1 MFNKPKVK
9 LDMKEEYLI
18 ERHPDQDFKKKR
30 MVETLK
36 NQELILVYP
45 NGTSESI
52 KNNFEYTLQ
61 DQVKYIYFAK
71 SNKLI
76 HQSNW
81 GTKSRVE
88 IVFDGIKQTLGG
100 YGSIEF
106 KLMNPTR
113 YIERRMSTSMFLT
126 PEMLTE
132 LVLAKI
138 PEALV
143 KVVMKLKE
151 SEKTDMNSL
160 TVAVK
165 QKLSEELS
173 VTLSEMGIELVDL
186 IITNLNLQEL
196 EA

>member
-1 MFNKPKVK
+1 MFSKPKIK
-9 LDMKEEYLI
+9 LEMKEEYLI
-18 ERHPDQDFKKKR
+18 QRHPDQDFKKKR
-30 MVETLK
+30 IVETLK
-36 NQELILVYP
+36 NQEIILIYP
-45 NGTSESI
+45 NGTSEAS
-52 KNNFEYTLQ
+52 KNNFEYTLKEP
-61 DQVKYIYFAK
+61 VKYIYYVK

-88 IVFDGIKQTLGG
+88 INFDGQKQTLGG

-113 YIERRMSTSMFLT
+113 YIERRMSTAMFLT

-132 LVLAKI
+132 FVLARI

-143 KVVMKLKE
+143 SVVLKLKE
-151 SEKTDMNSL
+151 SEKKDMNTL

-165 QKLSEELS
+165 QRLSEELTVS
-173 VTLSEMGIELVDL
+173 LSEMGIELVEL

>member
-1 MFNKPKVK
+1 
-9 LDMKEEYLI
+9 MKEEYLI
-18 ERHPDQDFKKKR
+18 QRHPDQDFKKKR
-30 MVETLK
+30 IVETLK
-36 NQELILVYP
+36 NQEIILIYP
-45 NGTSESI
+45 NGTSEAS
-52 KNNFEYTLQ
+52 KNNFEYTLKEP
-61 DQVKYIYFAK
+61 VKYIYYVK

-88 IVFDGIKQTLGG
+88 INFDGQKQTLGG

-113 YIERRMSTSMFLT
+113 YIERRMSTAMFLT

-132 LVLAKI
+132 FVLARI

-143 KVVMKLKE
+143 SVVLKLKE
-151 SEKTDMNSL
+151 SEKKDMNTL

-165 QKLSEELS
+165 QRLSEELTVS
-173 VTLSEMGIELVDL
+173 LSEMGIELVEL

>member
-1 MFNKPKVK
+1 MFKKPKIT
-9 LDMKEEYLI
+9 LDMQEEYLI
-18 ERHPDQDFKKKR
+18 QRHPDQDFKKKR

-45 NGTSESI
+45 NGTSEAI
-52 KNNFEYTLQ
+52 KNNFEYTLTEP
-61 DQVKYIYFAK
+61 VKYLYFVK

-88 IVFDGIKQTLGG
+88 IDFADKKQTLGG

-138 PEALV
+138 PESLV
-143 KVVMKLKE
+143 KVVMTLKE

-165 QKLSEELS
+165 SKLSQELS
-173 VTLSEMGIELVDL
+173 TVLSEMGIELVDL
-186 IITNLNLQEL
+186 IVTNLNLQEM